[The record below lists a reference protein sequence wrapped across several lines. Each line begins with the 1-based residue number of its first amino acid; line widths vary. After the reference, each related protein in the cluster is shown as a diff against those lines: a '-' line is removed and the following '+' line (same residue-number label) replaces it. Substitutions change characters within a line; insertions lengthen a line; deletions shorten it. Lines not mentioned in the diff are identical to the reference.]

1 MFKINHYNSC
11 NTLQLEQLLEHMN
24 NSLRFEIR
32 FKNILEAIMYLP
44 KKKSKIK
51 KLGEFYEYNNI
62 NSKTKTTQLV

>member
-1 MFKINHYNSC
+1 MKNYNLPMFKINHYNSC

-44 KKKSKIK
+44 KKNQKSKSWV
-51 KLGEFYEYNNI
+51 NSMNI
-62 NSKTKTTQLV
+62 IT